1 MPNSPQYVV
10 SIHLGASAFSLL
22 ISQLI
27 GEKSEQVEYLEQPVP
42 LARDI
47 FSSERVR
54 RDTIERCVEILDR
67 FLLLIEEF
75 GLNREQITIC
85 AVTNII
91 HEAKNHHVI
100 LNRLEV
106 ASGLKFIAL
115 DNGGMT
121 RLIFQKFQRH
131 QLTASFNSPG
141 KTLAAHVGPGNT
153 RILLLNNGKVERYS
167 TYRLGSHRTAVALS
181 QAQVSGSDY
190 LSVIQAHCDPL
201 ITSITYDYRNE
212 EIDSMILIGAEI
224 QRVERENDRFKIGR
238 NLDQFQTTLKD
249 YAEMTEDERI
259 RAFHLDYHSE
269 DAFLPALQINLG
281 LLRGFNCQQYW
292 IPPTEYERGLLM
304 DLPLT
309 QSRTHHFAEE
319 TLHAA
324 KLLAQRYNADP
335 HHYEQVLAL
344 VESFFLQTK
353 AIHQLG
359 DWELF
364 LLKIAAIVH
373 EIGGYISSRMH
384 HKHSYYLIS
393 NSEIFGLE
401 QNSLEIIALVSRYH
415 RQSPPKHNHKEYRN
429 LSRSDQVLVSK
440 LSALLRVADALDV
453 TQQQRIKKLTVTQRK
468 EHLLLS
474 ASGPLEL
481 NLEKISLKQ
490 KGNLFEE
497 LFGLELHLQTSS
509 GT

>member
-1 MPNSPQYVV
+1 VSNSPQYVV

-27 GEKSEQVEYLEQPVP
+27 GEKSEQIEYLEQPIP

-47 FSSERVR
+47 FSAERVR

-67 FLLLIEEF
+67 FLLLIKEF
-75 GLNREQITIC
+75 ELSRDQITTC

-141 KTLAAHVGPGNT
+141 KTLAAH
-153 RILLLNNGKVERYS
+153 
-167 TYRLGSHRTAVALS
+167 A
-181 QAQVSGSDY
+181 
-190 LSVIQAHCDPL
+190 
-201 ITSITYDYRNE
+201 
-212 EIDSMILIGAEI
+212 
-224 QRVERENDRFKIGR
+224 
-238 NLDQFQTTLKD
+238 D

-319 TLHAA
+319 TL
-324 KLLAQRYNADP
+324 
-335 HHYEQVLAL
+335 
-344 VESFFLQTK
+344 
-353 AIHQLG
+353 
-359 DWELF
+359 
-364 LLKIAAIVH
+364 
-373 EIGGYISSRMH
+373 
-384 HKHSYYLIS
+384 
-393 NSEIFGLE
+393 
-401 QNSLEIIALVSRYH
+401 
-415 RQSPPKHNHKEYRN
+415 PP
-429 LSRSDQVLVSK
+429 SIP
-440 LSALLRVADALDV
+440 A
-453 TQQQRIKKLTVTQRK
+453 
-468 EHLLLS
+468 
-474 ASGPLEL
+474 
-481 NLEKISLKQ
+481 
-490 KGNLFEE
+490 
-497 LFGLELHLQTSS
+497 
-509 GT
+509 